1 MQLGRDWV
9 VKLVKLGFTL
19 IIGAIVFSKGI
30 TMPNTMAPASATA
43 DNMLLVTK
51 LAMDVMALP
60 FDVARAQYARAVQL
74 GLVERSMLAS
84 RDFARTLRAVERLTL
99 GPWARHV

>member
-1 MQLGRDWV
+1 
-9 VKLVKLGFTL
+9 
-19 IIGAIVFSKGI
+19 
-30 TMPNTMAPASATA
+30 MPNTMAPVSPTA
-43 DNMLLVTK
+43 ENMFVFTE

-84 RDFARTLRAVERLTL
+84 RDFARTLGAIERLTL

>member
-1 MQLGRDWV
+1 MYNDVTPLAEKMGLSASEIPSPLAGTV
-9 VKLVKLGFTL
+9 LE
-19 IIGAIVFSKGI
+19 AAGI
-30 TMPNTMAPASATA
+30 
-43 DNMLLVTK
+43 
-51 LAMDVMALP
+51 AMDMLGLP

-84 RDFARTLRAVERLTL
+84 RDFTRALSAMERLAL